1 MNPVSVSPPDRNL
14 TPLLDAIRRRSALP
28 GQEAS
33 SYMMGRP
40 GNILMETAVGS

>member
-1 MNPVSVSPPDRNL
+1 MNPVSVSPPNRNL
-14 TPLLDAIRRRSALP
+14 TPRRSALP

-33 SYMMGRP
+33 SYKMGRP